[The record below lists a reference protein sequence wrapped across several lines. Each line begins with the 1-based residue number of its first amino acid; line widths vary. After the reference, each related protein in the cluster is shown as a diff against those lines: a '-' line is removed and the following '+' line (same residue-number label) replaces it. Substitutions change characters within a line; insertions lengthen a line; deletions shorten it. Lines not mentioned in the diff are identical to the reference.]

1 MTLDLIAAADNSP
14 LDASPRQ
21 LLILGGVLVGL
32 VLLSLAMRKKT
43 GGPSARQ
50 YRREI
55 DGAVREEQQVHADI
69 EDLLKEL
76 EQLSRRLSTQI
87 DEGVARLNRAI
98 ADADQRIKK
107 LNGNPGTATPIAQ
120 PATQPSIPE
129 PTEPRTRQIYVLADE
144 GLAAPEIAK
153 RLNRHLGE
161 VELILNLRRAAGA
174 PPAA

>member
-1 MTLDLIAAADNSP
+1 MTADLIAAANNAA

-21 LLILGGVLVGL
+21 LFILGGVLL
-32 VLLSLAMRKKT
+32 ALLLLSLAMRKKA

-55 DGAVREEQQVHADI
+55 DGAVREEQQVRADI
-69 EDLLKEL
+69 EDLLKDL

-98 ADADQRIKK
+98 AEADQRIKK
-107 LNGNPGTATPIAQ
+107 LNGNPVAAAPNSPTP
-120 PATQPSIPE
+120 PE
-129 PTEPRTRQIYVLADE
+129 TIEPRTRQIYVLADE
-144 GLAAPEIAK
+144 GLAAPEIAQ

-161 VELILNLRRAAGA
+161 VELILNLRRAATT